1 MTAVDPADLSPS
13 RAYLLQLCCILPRP
27 IAFVSTVSPGGAPN
41 LAPFSYFTGIASRPP
56 TLCISIGRREPE
68 KDTYLNIVATGEF
81 VVNMVTREMAEA
93 TVATSAEFPPEV
105 DEFTTCGFAAVA
117 SDIITPPRV
126 ATSPVAMECR
136 LRQVVEVMEDGQGAH
151 LILGDILRYQI
162 QDAIWQDGR
171 IDLGALDPI
180 GRLGGRAYCTT
191 RDRFEIDRPAKP

>member
-1 MTAVDPADLSPS
+1 
-13 RAYLLQLCCILPRP
+13 
-27 IAFVSTVSPGGAPN
+27 
-41 LAPFSYFTGIASRPP
+41 
-56 TLCISIGRREPE
+56 
-68 KDTYLNIVATGEF
+68 
-81 VVNMVTREMAEA
+81 
-93 TVATSAEFPPEV
+93 
-105 DEFTTCGFAAVA
+105 
-117 SDIITPPRV
+117 
-126 ATSPVAMECR
+126 MECR